1 MRVFLFFFFSL
12 FCLSNLVAQNTNT
25 GNIRKHFIYFKDKAN
40 TPYSTTDPGRFLSA
54 RALERRQ
61 KQGIALTNR
70 DLPVNPNNVKTL
82 NARGASVLY
91 TSKWLN
97 AAVVNCDS
105 VVLRQ
110 LLQLP
115 FVKSGQTLS
124 RKITNQN
131 NKAPGA
137 PKQTLN
143 NPALRT
149 TNDRAIYGKA
159 YNQANMIGAIDLH
172 TAGFRGENMNVAI
185 FDGGFPG
192 VDGIN
197 AFSHLFSDNRIKGT
211 YDFVGKD
218 SYVFERDNHGTNVLS
233 TMAAYEP
240 GTIVGTAYRAN
251 YFLFITEDSG
261 SEHHIEEVNWLL
273 AAEYADSAG
282 VDVINSSLG
291 YNDFEAPSVDYTY
304 EDMNGRNAIIT
315 KAADIAA
322 STGMLVVNSA
332 GNEGNK
338 PWRYISAPADG
349 DSVLTVGAVDSL
361 GRLASFSSVGP
372 TFDGRIKPNL
382 VAQGVYATILSRS
395 GVLGRANGTSF
406 SSPILA
412 GMVACFWQSNP
423 QLTNMDVIRL
433 LQASASKADNPDNLF
448 GYGIPNGYKAY
459 EVSLEEI
466 NKTKLFPNPV
476 PKSGKLNLRL
486 GREFLNQKLTVT
498 IHNLIAQR
506 FLTQTFQSRSQ
517 TDFLI
522 LDVAALHPGLY
533 ACTVLGSNKQE
544 SFKFIKL

>member
-1 MRVFLFFFFSL
+1 MRVLLFIFFSFL
-12 FCLSNLVAQNTNT
+12 WLGSLAAQNTNA
-25 GNIRKHFIYFKDKAN
+25 GNSRKHFIYFKDKEN
-40 TPYSTTDPGRFLSA
+40 TPYTTTDPGKFLSA

-61 KQGIALTNR
+61 KQGISLTNR
-70 DLPVNPNNVKTL
+70 DLPVNPNNVKIL
-82 NARGASVLY
+82 KARGASVLY

-149 TNDRAIYGKA
+149 TNDRAVYGKA
-159 YNQANMIGAIDLH
+159 FNQANMIGAIDLH

-192 VDGIN
+192 VDGIS
-197 AFSHLFSDNRIKGT
+197 AFSHLFSDNRIKAT

-218 SYVFERDNHGTNVLS
+218 TYVFERDNHGTNVLS

-240 GTIVGTAYRAN
+240 GTMVGTAYRAN
-251 YFLFITEDSG
+251 YYLFITEDSG

-273 AAEYADSAG
+273 AAEFADSAG

-291 YNDFEAPSVDYTY
+291 YNDFDAPSVDYTY
-304 EDMNGRNAIIT
+304 QDMNGRNAIIT

-322 STGMLVVNSA
+322 STGILVVNSA

-372 TFDGRIKPNL
+372 TFDGRLKPNL

-395 GVLGRANGTSF
+395 GVVGRANGTSF

-412 GMVACFWQSNP
+412 GMAACFWQSNP
-423 QLTNMDVIRL
+423 ELTNMDVIRL
-433 LQASASKADNPDNLF
+433 LQASASKADNPDNMF
-448 GYGIPNGYKAY
+448 GFGIPNGYKAY
-459 EVSLEEI
+459 EVAREESD
-466 NKTKLFPNPV
+466 KTKLFPNPV

-506 FLTQTFQSRSQ
+506 FLTQTFQSKTER
-517 TDFLI
+517 DLLI
-522 LDVAALHPGLY
+522 LDVATLYPGLY
-533 ACTVLGSNKQE
+533 ACTVMGNNKQE

>member
-1 MRVFLFFFFSL
+1 MRVLLFIFFS
-12 FCLSNLVAQNTNT
+12 FLSLGRLTAQNTNV
-25 GNIRKHFIYFKDKAN
+25 GNVRKHFIYFKDKAN
-40 TPYSTTDPGRFLSA
+40 TPYTTNDPGKFLSA

-61 KQGIALTNR
+61 KQGISLTNR
-70 DLPVNPNNVKTL
+70 DLPVNPSNVKL
-82 NARGASVLY
+82 LKARGASVLY

-131 NKAPGA
+131 NRAPGA

-149 TNDRAIYGKA
+149 TNDRAVYGKA
-159 YNQANMIGAIDLH
+159 FNQANMIGAIDLH

-192 VDGIN
+192 VDGIS
-197 AFSHLFSDNRIKGT
+197 AFSHLFSDNRIKAT

-218 SYVFERDNHGTNVLS
+218 TYVFERDNHGTNVLS

-240 GTIVGTAYRAN
+240 GTMVGTAYRAN
-251 YFLFITEDSG
+251 YYLFITEDSG

-273 AAEYADSAG
+273 AAEFADSAG

-291 YNDFEAPSVDYTY
+291 YNDFDAPSVDYTY
-304 EDMNGRNAIIT
+304 QDMNGRNAIIT

-322 STGMLVVNSA
+322 STGILVVNSA

-372 TFDGRIKPNL
+372 TFDGRLKPNL

-395 GVLGRANGTSF
+395 GVVGRANGTSF

-412 GMVACFWQSNP
+412 GMAACFWQSNP
-423 QLTNMDVIRL
+423 ELTNMDVIRL
-433 LQASASKADNPDNLF
+433 LQASASKADNPDNMF
-448 GYGIPNGYKAY
+448 GFGIPNGYKAY
-459 EVSLEEI
+459 EVAREESD
-466 NKTKLFPNPV
+466 KTKLFPNPI

-506 FLTQTFQSRSQ
+506 FLTQTFQSKIER
-517 TDFLI
+517 DLLI
-522 LDVAALHPGLY
+522 LDVATLYPGLY
-533 ACTVLGSNKQE
+533 ACTVMGNNKQE